1 VLDSA
6 TAEIIQFPVRPNVP
20 DLLAPSHTEH
30 TEAEERLN
38 RALASLNSALT
49 AQRAAVG
56 VWKSSIS
63 DLSTAT
69 GRLGASLRSYHD
81 SLGQLDVRVST
92 LRAESLKLE
101 ARAGDDF
108 TR

>member
-1 VLDSA
+1 MLDSA
-6 TAEIIQFPVRPNVP
+6 TAEIIQFPTRPNVP
-20 DLLAPSHTEH
+20 DLLAQSHAEQS
-30 TEAEERLN
+30 EAEERLN

-49 AQRAAVG
+49 EQRAAVG
-56 VWKSSIS
+56 IWKSSIS

-69 GRLGASLRSYHD
+69 GRLGVSLRNYHD

-101 ARAGDDF
+101 AWAGEGL
-108 TR
+108 TK